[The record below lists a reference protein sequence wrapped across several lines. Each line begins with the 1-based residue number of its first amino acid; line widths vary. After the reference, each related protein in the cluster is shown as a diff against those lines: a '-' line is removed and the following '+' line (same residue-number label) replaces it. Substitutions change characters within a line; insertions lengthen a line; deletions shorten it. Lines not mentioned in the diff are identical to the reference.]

1 MFSRDFLI
9 EEAKDEL
16 NKIIEME
23 NKLNRDD
30 FIYKTGSKKTYNFQ
44 KFKRNLLEEKFII
57 MIYH

>member
-30 FIYKTGSKKTYNFQ
+30 FIYKTGSKKTYYFQ